1 MKRIL
6 LGALC
11 AAATLATVSSA
22 DAAGGCGV
30 MYHRDVYGHCRLN
43 PYGRAVAT
51 TPGGVNVVVGSFD
64 PHRGY
69 WDGHRYWWHRY
80 NCAAGWCYR

>member
-1 MKRIL
+1 MKKIL

-11 AAATLATVSSA
+11 AAATLTAVSSA
-22 DAAGGCGV
+22 DAAGGCGLK
-30 MYHRDVYGHCRLN
+30 YHRGPAGGCRLN
-43 PYGRAVAT
+43 ANGELVQT
-51 TPGGVNVVVGSFD
+51 TPAGNVVVGSFD

-80 NCAAGWCYR
+80 WWHGGWRYR